1 MNKKIITAALAAA
14 LLVSG
19 TAAFAEE
26 NVIGAADSVTE
37 ISVTEEST
45 AKYVK
50 TEAKAVKTEDNVL
63 TVKAD
68 EETEITVSE
77 NAAVLNSKG
86 EVKTLADIK
95 EGDNLYIYNKVNSS
109 EASVIIIT
117 DMDEDEFL
125 GVDVDTYVK
134 SDVFGIVTNAAGNL
148 ALNLDEKSDITD
160 LKGEKVAYTDLEN
173 KDLVVY
179 SSIVAM
185 SMPGQ
190 TYPEKVIVLGEA
202 ETEIETKSETDEPAK
217 PVVGESEYIK
227 TEAEAVKAEENVITV
242 KGEDE
247 NTEITVSENVA
258 VLNSKGEI
266 KTVADIKEGDKLY
279 VYSKDDTSDA
289 AVIVIMDAEEDT
301 VVFVDV
307 DKYAKAEEALVNAA
321 NTLALNLN
329 EESDI
334 TDLNGEKVAYTDVS
348 DKYLAVFYGAST
360 RSIPAQTSPDK
371 VVVLGE
377 AEKEEAPVVQNP
389 ENVTKVTADGK
400 EICEV
405 KYDSENKTF
414 MVPVRA
420 IAETLGYKVDW
431 EGGELLVTVGNDE
444 IKVDFKIGVNK
455 YSASEEEAKELEKAP
470 ELINDTTFI
479 PCSLF
484 SDILGNTVAIEG
496 DTLAI
501 TK

>member
-37 ISVTEEST
+37 ISVTAEST

-50 TEAKAVKTEDNVL
+50 TEAKAVKTEDNIL

-95 EGDNLYIYNKVNSS
+95 EGDNIYIYNKVNSS

-160 LKGEKVAYTDLEN
+160 LNGEKVAYTDLEN

-217 PVVGESEYIK
+217 PVVGESEYVK
-227 TEAEAVKAEENVITV
+227 TEAEAIKAEDNIITV

-258 VLNSKGEI
+258 VLNSNGEI
-266 KTVADIKEGDKLY
+266 KTAADIKEGDNLY
-279 VYSKDDTSDA
+279 IYSKGEESA
-289 AVIVIMDAEEDT
+289 ASLIVIMDTDEDSI
-301 VVFVDV
+301 VFVDV
-307 DKYAKAEEALVNAA
+307 DKYVNNDGTVVNAS
-321 NTLALNLN
+321 NTLALNLD

-334 TDLNGEKVAYTDVS
+334 IDLNGEKVAYTDVS

-360 RSIPAQTSPDK
+360 RSIPAQTVPNK

-377 AEKEEAPVVQNP
+377 AEKEEAPAVQNP
-389 ENVTKVTADGK
+389 ENVTKVTVDGK

-431 EGGELLVTVGNDE
+431 EGGELRVTVGNE
-444 IKVDFKIGVNK
+444 EVTVDFKIGVNE

-484 SDILGNTVAIEG
+484 SDILGNTVTIEG